1 MVHARLYP
9 GQRGRH
15 LYPGPG
21 RVGTKSGQVSL
32 PALRDGDGCLG
43 DERELHRPLHPR
55 QKCPRGRRN
64 FFGVA
69 LDPGRNF
76 VQDLLLIRN

>member
-21 RVGTKSGQVSL
+21 RVGTKSGQISL
-32 PALRDGDGCLG
+32 PAPRDGNGRLG
-43 DERELHRPLHPR
+43 DERELLRALHPR
-55 QKCPRGRRN
+55 QDRPRGRRN